1 MQGGRRTNRT
11 VEQLAGTPLLLA
23 WLVLAGPAVA
33 QEEPFVGQPGT
44 VGSFEARD
52 PVLADEVMTG
62 VIPSGQD
69 WYLLADSQRGGVYG
83 WLNGGFIGNFA
94 NPGSKFNGPYNA
106 VDRANEPMMNQVYFI
121 GERLLPT
128 DGSVGVGGRAD
139 LLYGEDFPLATSL
152 GWEDTLSGKNQW
164 NSGEYYGLAMP
175 QLYGEVGNQDLSV
188 KLGHFYTIVGYEG
201 VPAVGNFF
209 YTKSYSYQFA
219 GPFTHWG
226 GLATWRAT
234 DNVEVNGGLVNG
246 WNGLASPYSKANFL
260 GRARVRN
267 DDNSLASTFAIV
279 TGDEGN
285 DFSPLYQP
293 APVLESANRT
303 RYSLLFE
310 VRPSDRWEYVFHQW
324 LGTQAQGLAD
334 GGTSL
339 WTGIDQYL
347 YWAASDT
354 WKWGARFEW
363 FQDTDGTRVG
373 LNRPSN
379 PNHVPLPGNYYSL
392 TLGANWVPTGN
403 FLMRPAFR
411 WDFYGGPQGGPP
423 SGPRLPYNDGASWNQ
438 TMLGFDAIQRF

>member
-1 MQGGRRTNRT
+1 MGRKHFTT
-11 VEQLAGTPLLLA
+11 FGMAGVAGLLVATLTLATA
-23 WLVLAGPAVA
+23 AVA
-33 QEEPFVGQPGT
+33 QEEPFIGQPGD
-44 VGSFEARD
+44 VGSFEAAD

-62 VIPSGQD
+62 VIPSEQD
-69 WYLLADSQRGGVYG
+69 WFLFGEPSRGGVYG
-83 WLNGGFIGNFA
+83 WLEGGFIGNFA

-121 GERLLPT
+121 GERLLPA
-128 DGSVGVGGRAD
+128 DGSVGVGARAD

-152 GWEDTLSGKNQW
+152 GWETNPGPTDW

-209 YTKSYSYQFA
+209 YTKSYSYMFA

-226 GLATWRAT
+226 GLASWRAT
-234 DNVEVNGGLVNG
+234 ENLELDGGLVNG
-246 WNGLASPYSKANFL
+246 WNGLASPFSKANFL
-260 GRARVRN
+260 GRARLKN

-285 DFSPLYQP
+285 DFSPLFQP
-293 APVLESANRT
+293 APPLTSANRT
-303 RYSLLFE
+303 RYSLLLE
-310 VRPSDRWEYVFHQW
+310 MRPSDRWEYVFHQW
-324 LGTQAQGLAD
+324 LGTQAEGLAD
-334 GGTSL
+334 GGTAL

-347 YWAASDT
+347 YWAASAT

-403 FLMRPAFR
+403 FLLRPAFR
-411 WDFYGGPQGGPP
+411 WDLFGGPQGGPP
-423 SGPRLPYNDGASWNQ
+423 TGPRLAYNDGASWNQ
-438 TMLGFDAIQRF
+438 TTLGFDAIQKF

>member
-1 MQGGRRTNRT
+1 MGRKQFTT
-11 VEQLAGTPLLLA
+11 FGMAGVAGLLVASLTLATA
-23 WLVLAGPAVA
+23 AVA
-33 QEEPFVGQPGT
+33 QEEPFVGQSGDVGT
-44 VGSFEARD
+44 YEAAD

-62 VIPSGQD
+62 VIPSEQD
-69 WYLLADSQRGGVYG
+69 WFLFGEPSRGGVYG
-83 WLNGGFIGNFA
+83 WLEGGFIGNFA

-121 GERLLPT
+121 GERLLPA
-128 DGSVGVGGRAD
+128 DGSVGVGARAD

-152 GWEDTLSGKNQW
+152 GWETNPGPTDW

-209 YTKSYSYQFA
+209 YTKSYSYMFA

-226 GLATWRAT
+226 GLASWRAT
-234 DNVEVNGGLVNG
+234 ENLELDGGLVNG
-246 WNGLASPYSKANFL
+246 WNGLASPSSKANFL
-260 GRARVRN
+260 GRARLKN

-285 DFSPLYQP
+285 DFSPLFQP
-293 APVLESANRT
+293 APPLTSANRT
-303 RYSLLFE
+303 RYSLLLE
-310 VRPSDRWEYVFHQW
+310 MRPSDRWEYVFHQW
-324 LGTQAQGLAD
+324 LGTQAEGLAD
-334 GGTSL
+334 GGTAL

-403 FLMRPAFR
+403 FLLRPAFR
-411 WDFYGGPQGGPP
+411 WDLFGGPQGGPP
-423 SGPRLPYNDGASWNQ
+423 TGPRLAYNDGASWNQ
-438 TMLGFDAIQRF
+438 TTLGFDAIQRF